1 MLLSKMLTVVLG
13 QMVIFAEN
21 VLLNLQHTA
30 LGHTGRMATRLAF
43 AVVQIVILLF
53 WRKFFVVFIEML
65 F

>member
-1 MLLSKMLTVVLG
+1 MLLSKMLAVVLG

-30 LGHTGRMATRLAF
+30 LGHAGRMATRFAF
-43 AVVQIVILLF
+43 TVVQLVIWLF
-53 WRKFFVVFIEML
+53 WRIFFVVFIEML